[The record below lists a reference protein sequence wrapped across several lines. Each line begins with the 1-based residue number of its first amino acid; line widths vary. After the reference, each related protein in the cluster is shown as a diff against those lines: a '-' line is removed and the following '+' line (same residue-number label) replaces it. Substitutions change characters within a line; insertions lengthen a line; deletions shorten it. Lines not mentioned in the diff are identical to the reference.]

1 MKLTFLGTDSVGG
14 GCPTLYRTDR
24 GTVVVQ
30 GNRVTDP
37 EALAQ
42 LRDVLDGE
50 AFVEVPID
58 LVKYWPGMAKS
69 EEQAA

>member
-14 GCPTLYRTDR
+14 GCPALYRTDR
-24 GTVVVQ
+24 NTIVVQ

-50 AFVEVPID
+50 TFVEVPAE
-58 LVKYWPGMAKS
+58 LGKYWPGSFPETELAS
-69 EEQAA
+69 

>member
-1 MKLTFLGTDSVGG
+1 MKLTFIGSDSRQGN
-14 GCPTLYRTDR
+14 CPAIYRTDR

-30 GNRVTDP
+30 GQRVTDP

-58 LVKYWPGMAKS
+58 LGKYWPMPGPAPLTG
-69 EEQAA
+69 

>member
-1 MKLTFLGTDSVGG
+1 VKLTFIGSDSRQGN
-14 GCPTLYRTDR
+14 CPTIYRTDR

-30 GNRVTDP
+30 GQRVTDP

-50 AFVEVPID
+50 TFVEVPID
-58 LVKYWPGMAKS
+58 LGKHWPMPGPAPLTD
-69 EEQAA
+69 